1 MSDDKINIE
10 DSKGIKPKPKAQ
22 ALAGVDAANAAV
34 SADSAA
40 VELTGGNRPIDD
52 VIQQS
57 QGDLIKVRQII
68 NQGGFS
74 GAERDK
80 YVISLHHA
88 EWVQSRNAYIDCDDN
103 IEKKSVE
110 YTALVKGK
118 AQSHEIIKAHK
129 EWENVR
135 NKCKKSGDDV
145 INKAKQYIETDRR
158 VRANKKAEGEIF
170 PVIEGFQIS
179 NEGVKEGFNFYDK
192 QAPIIDNTDFPGT
205 TIPRYN
211 IRVPLLS
218 DPDNT
223 NSRAT
228 VDSKT
233 IIPWNQY
240 YIVCN
245 QQDLNDQSTCKN
257 AVNKKNDYALAINRE
272 FQRANNLLNTY
283 YNVSTKK
290 DSQFI
295 TLLEEP
301 DIKSILENQKKNIA
315 LMKQNALYD
324 YDEYNSLAFYEDLV
338 FFLYY
343 ALFVMFVFISLRE
356 YFSTSSYN
364 YINIAIVIILGTYP
378 KFILPAVLWLLNG
391 LTKVSEMLGL
401 KNVRFWE

>member
-110 YTALVKGK
+110 YIALVKGK

-145 INKAKQYIETDRR
+145 TEKAKQYIETDRR

-179 NEGVKEGFNFYDK
+179 NEGVKEGFNFYNTQD
-192 QAPIIDNTDFPGT
+192 ICDNTVFPGT

-211 IRVPLLS
+211 IRLPLLS

-245 QQDLNDQSTCKN
+245 QLDLNVQSTCKN

>member
-10 DSKGIKPKPKAQ
+10 DSEGIKPEQKAQ
-22 ALAGVDAANAAV
+22 AKAGVDAANAAV

-52 VIQQS
+52 VIKQS

-129 EWENVR
+129 EWVNVR
-135 NKCKKSGDDV
+135 DKCKKSGDDV

-158 VRANKKAEGEIF
+158 VRENKKAESEIF

-179 NEGVKEGFNFYDK
+179 KEGVKEGFNFYDK
-192 QAPIIDNTDFPGT
+192 QDKIIDNTDFPDT
-205 TIPRYN
+205 TISIYN
-211 IRVPLLS
+211 SRLPLLS

-228 VDSKT
+228 DNSKT
-233 IIPWNQY
+233 IIPWTEY

-245 QQDLNDQSTCKN
+245 QQDLKVQSTCKN

-343 ALFVMFVFISLRE
+343 ALFIMFVFISLRE

-364 YINIAIVIILGTYP
+364 YKNIAIVIILGTYP

>member
-1 MSDDKINIE
+1 MGLDYESAKDAKP
-10 DSKGIKPKPKAQ
+10 GIIADAKA
-22 ALAGVDAANAAV
+22 GEAAAASAA
-34 SADSAA
+34 SADKAA
-40 VELTGGNRPIDD
+40 VELTGGNRPIEE
-52 VIQQS
+52 VIQKS

-74 GAERDK
+74 GPERDK

-135 NKCKKSGDDV
+135 NNCKKSRDDV
-145 INKAKQYIETDRR
+145 TGKAKQYIETDRR
-158 VRANKKAEGEIF
+158 VRENKKAESEIF

-179 NEGVKEGFNFYDK
+179 REGVKEGFNFYDR
-192 QAPIIDNTDFPGT
+192 QDISLNTMIGSVPNQVW
-205 TIPRYN
+205 RYN
-211 IRVPLLS
+211 VRLPLSS
-218 DPDNT
+218 DPDNA

-228 VDSKT
+228 TSDISAT
-233 IIPWNQY
+233 IIPWTEY

-245 QQDLNDQSTCKN
+245 QQEPDDQQKCKG
-257 AVNKKNDYALAINRE
+257 ALHKKNDYAVAINRE

-315 LMKQNALYD
+315 LIKQNALYD

-343 ALFVMFVFISLRE
+343 ALFTMFVFFSLRE
-356 YFSTSSYN
+356 YFSSSSYD
-364 YINIAIVIILGTYP
+364 YKNIAIVIILGIYP
-378 KFILPAVLWLLNG
+378 KYILPAVLWLLDV
-391 LTKVSEMLGL
+391 LTKSTEMLGL

>member
-10 DSKGIKPKPKAQ
+10 DSEGIKPEQKAQ
-22 ALAGVDAANAAV
+22 AKSGVVAANSAV
-34 SADSAA
+34 AADSAA
-40 VELTGGNRPIDD
+40 VKLTGGNRPIDD
-52 VIQQS
+52 VIQKS

-74 GAERDK
+74 GPERDK

-135 NKCKKSGDDV
+135 NNCKKSGDDV
-145 INKAKQYIETDRR
+145 TEKAKQYIETDRR
-158 VRANKKAEGEIF
+158 VRENKKAESEIF

-179 NEGVKEGFNFYDK
+179 RKGVKEGFNFYDR
-192 QAPIIDNTDFPGT
+192 QEPIIDNTNFPGT
-205 TIPRYN
+205 TISIY
-211 IRVPLLS
+211 
-218 DPDNT
+218 
-223 NSRAT
+223 NSRLPLFKDTTKAQKQT
-228 VDSKT
+228 LETNLPWSEYYVDCGADTK
-233 IIPWNQY
+233 
-240 YIVCN
+240 
-245 QQDLNDQSTCKN
+245 CKS
-257 AVNKKNDYALAINRE
+257 ALDKKNDYAVAINRE
-272 FQRANNLLNTY
+272 FQRANNLLNTF

-301 DIKSILENQKKNIA
+301 DIRSILENQKKNIA
-315 LMKQNALYD
+315 LLKQNTLYD

-343 ALFVMFVFISLRE
+343 ALFIMFVFISLRE
-356 YFSTSSYN
+356 YFSTSSYD
-364 YINIAIVIILGTYP
+364 YKNIAIVIILGTYP
-378 KFILPAVLWLLNG
+378 KFILPAVLWLLDV
-391 LTKVSEMLGL
+391 LTKLTEMLGL

>member
-1 MSDDKINIE
+1 MTLNIE
-10 DSKGIKPKPKAQ
+10 DSEGIEPEKKIQAINAKG
-22 ALAGVDAANAAV
+22 AASNAA
-34 SADSAA
+34 SADKAA
-40 VELTGGNRPIDD
+40 VELTGGNRPIDE
-52 VIQQS
+52 VIQKS

-74 GAERDK
+74 GPERDK

-135 NKCKKSGDDV
+135 DKCKKSGDDV
-145 INKAKQYIETDRR
+145 TEKAKQYIETDRR
-158 VRANKKAEGEIF
+158 VRENKKAESEIF

-179 NEGVKEGFNFYDK
+179 KEGVKEGFNFYDK
-192 QAPIIDNTDFPGT
+192 QELIIDNTNFPGT
-205 TIPRYN
+205 TISIY
-211 IRVPLLS
+211 
-218 DPDNT
+218 
-223 NSRAT
+223 NSRLPLFKDT
-228 VDSKT
+228 VKAEKSTLQTNLRWVD
-233 IIPWNQY
+233 Y
-240 YIVCN
+240 YVDCDTQTGSNVIT
-245 QQDLNDQSTCKN
+245 TCKN
-257 AVNKKNDYALAINRE
+257 AENKKNDYAVAINRE

-283 YNVSTKK
+283 YNVSNKS
-290 DSQFI
+290 DNQSRL

-315 LMKQNALYD
+315 LIKQNALYD

-343 ALFVMFVFISLRE
+343 ALFTMFVFFSLRE
-356 YFSTSSYN
+356 YFSSSSYD
-364 YINIAIVIILGTYP
+364 YKNIAIVIILGIYP
-378 KFILPAVLWLLNG
+378 KYILPVVLWLLDV
-391 LTKVSEMLGL
+391 LTKSTEMLGL

>member
-1 MSDDKINIE
+1 MGETLNVKDAEGIE
-10 DSKGIKPKPKAQ
+10 EATQKQASNAQ
-22 ALAGVDAANAAV
+22 AAGQAAAATDKAAV
-34 SADSAA
+34 K
-40 VELTGGNRPIDD
+40 LTGHNRPIDE
-52 VIQQS
+52 VIQKS
-57 QGDLIKVRQII
+57 QGDLVKVRQII

-88 EWVQSRNAYIDCDDN
+88 EWVQARNTYIDCDDN

-135 NKCKKSGDDV
+135 NKCKNSGDDV
-145 INKAKQYIETDRR
+145 TEKAKQYIETDRR
-158 VRANKKAEGEIF
+158 VRENKKAESEIF
-170 PVIEGFQIS
+170 PVIEGFQI
-179 NEGVKEGFNFYDK
+179 NRKGVKEGFDFSNNETFGE
-192 QAPIIDNTDFPGT
+192 NTVFTGT

-211 IRVPLLS
+211 ARLPLLS

-223 NSRAT
+223 NSRTTANG
-228 VDSKT
+228 KT
-233 IIPWNQY
+233 ILPWGEY

-245 QQDLNDQSTCKN
+245 QQDSNVQSKCKN
-257 AVNKKNDYALAINRE
+257 AVNKKNDYTVAINRE

-283 YNVSTKK
+283 YNVSTKR

-315 LMKQNALYD
+315 LIKQNALYD

-338 FFLYY
+338 YFLYY
-343 ALFVMFVFISLRE
+343 ALFIMFVFISLRE
-356 YFSTSSYN
+356 YFSSSSYSYTN
-364 YINIAIVIILGTYP
+364 VAILIILGTYP
-378 KFILPAVLWLLNG
+378 KFILPAVLWLLDI
-391 LTKVSEMLGL
+391 LTKLTEMLGL

>member
-10 DSKGIKPKPKAQ
+10 DSEGIKPKEKAQ
-22 ALAGVDAANAAV
+22 AKAGVVAANSAV
-34 SADSAA
+34 AADSAA
-40 VELTGGNRPIDD
+40 VKLTGGNRPIDD
-52 VIQQS
+52 VIQKS

-74 GAERDK
+74 GPERDK

-135 NKCKKSGDDV
+135 NNCKKSRDDV
-145 INKAKQYIETDRR
+145 TGKAKQYIETDRR
-158 VRANKKAEGEIF
+158 VRENKKAESEIF

-179 NEGVKEGFNFYDK
+179 REGVKEGFNFYDR
-192 QAPIIDNTDFPGT
+192 QDISLNTMIGSVPNQVW
-205 TIPRYN
+205 RYN
-211 IRVPLLS
+211 VRLPYFS
-218 DPDNT
+218 DANT
-223 NSRAT
+223 STYRAT
-228 VDSKT
+228 TADISAT
-233 IIPWNQY
+233 ILPWTEY
-240 YIVCN
+240 YVNC
-245 QQDLNDQSTCKN
+245 DAADTKCKS
-257 AVNKKNDYALAINRE
+257 ALDKKNDYAVAINRE

-315 LMKQNALYD
+315 LLKQNTLYD

-343 ALFVMFVFISLRE
+343 ALFIMFVFISLRE
-356 YFSTSSYN
+356 YFSTSSYD
-364 YINIAIVIILGTYP
+364 YKNIAIVIILGTYP
-378 KFILPAVLWLLNG
+378 KFILPAVLWLLDV
-391 LTKVSEMLGL
+391 LTKLTEMLGL

>member
-1 MSDDKINIE
+1 MGLDYESAKDAKPGIIADAKAGEAAAASAAAADK
-10 DSKGIKPKPKAQ
+10 
-22 ALAGVDAANAAV
+22 
-34 SADSAA
+34 AA

-52 VIQQS
+52 VIQKS

-74 GAERDK
+74 GPERDK

-145 INKAKQYIETDRR
+145 TEKAKQYIETDRR
-158 VRANKKAEGEIF
+158 VRENKKAESEIF

-179 NEGVKEGFNFYDK
+179 KEGVKEGFNFYDR
-192 QAPIIDNTDFPGT
+192 QEPIIDNTNFPGT
-205 TIPRYN
+205 TISIYN
-211 IRVPLLS
+211 SRLPLLKDTTKAEKS
-218 DPDNT
+218 TLQT
-223 NSRAT
+223 NLRWSE
-228 VDSKT
+228 
-233 IIPWNQY
+233 Y
-240 YIVCN
+240 YVNC
-245 QQDLNDQSTCKN
+245 DAADTKCKS
-257 AVNKKNDYALAINRE
+257 ALDKKNDYAVAINRE

-283 YNVSTKK
+283 YNVSTNR
-290 DSQFI
+290 DTSQLV

-301 DIKSILENQKKNIA
+301 DIRSILENQKKNIA
-315 LMKQNALYD
+315 LLKQNTLYD

-343 ALFVMFVFISLRE
+343 ALFIMFVFISLRE
-356 YFSTSSYN
+356 YFSTSSYD
-364 YINIAIVIILGTYP
+364 YKNIAIVIILGIYP
-378 KFILPAVLWLLNG
+378 KYILPVVLWLLDV
-391 LTKVSEMLGL
+391 LTKSTEMLGL

>member
-10 DSKGIKPKPKAQ
+10 DSEGIKPEEKAQ
-22 ALAGVDAANAAV
+22 AKAGVVAANSAV
-34 SADSAA
+34 AADSAA

-52 VIQQS
+52 VIQKS

-74 GAERDK
+74 GPERDK

-145 INKAKQYIETDRR
+145 TEKAKQYIETDRR
-158 VRANKKAEGEIF
+158 VRENKKAEGEIF
-170 PVIEGFQIS
+170 PVIEGFQI
-179 NEGVKEGFNFYDK
+179 NRKGVKEGFDFSNNETFGE
-192 QAPIIDNTDFPGT
+192 NTVFTGT

-211 IRVPLLS
+211 ARLPLFS
-218 DPDNT
+218 DPDNIR
-223 NSRAT
+223 SRAT
-228 VDSKT
+228 ADGKT
-233 IIPWNQY
+233 ILPWDQY

-245 QQDLNDQSTCKN
+245 QQDSNVQSKCKN
-257 AVNKKNDYALAINRE
+257 AVNKKNDYTVAINRE

-283 YNVSTKK
+283 YNVSTKR

-301 DIKSILENQKKNIA
+301 DIRSILENQKKNIS
-315 LMKQNALYD
+315 LIKQNALYD

-343 ALFVMFVFISLRE
+343 ALFIMFVFISLRE
-356 YFSTSSYN
+356 YFSTSSYD
-364 YINIAIVIILGTYP
+364 YKNIAIVIILGTYP
-378 KFILPAVLWLLNG
+378 KFILPAVLWLLDV
-391 LTKVSEMLGL
+391 LTKSTEMLGL

>member
-10 DSKGIKPKPKAQ
+10 DSEGIKPKQKAQ
-22 ALAGVDAANAAV
+22 AKAGVAAANAAV

-40 VELTGGNRPIDD
+40 VVLTGGNRPIDD
-52 VIQQS
+52 VIQKS

-80 YVISLHHA
+80 YTMSLHHA
-88 EWVQSRNAYIDCDDN
+88 EWVEVRNTYIDCDDN
-103 IEKKSVE
+103 VEKKSVG
-110 YTALVKGK
+110 YTALVNGK
-118 AQSHEIIKAHK
+118 AQSHEIIKAHR
-129 EWENVR
+129 EWEEVR
-135 NKCKKSGDDV
+135 NKCKKSGDNV
-145 INKAKQYIETDRR
+145 TEKARQYIETDRR
-158 VRANKKAEGEIF
+158 VRANKKAESEIY
-170 PVIEGFQIS
+170 PSIEGFQIS
-179 NEGVKEGFNFYDK
+179 REGVKEGFDFYNRED
-192 QAPIIDNTDFPGT
+192 PIIVNPVFTGT

-211 IRVPLLS
+211 VRLPLLS
-218 DPDNT
+218 DTGVNADGKT
-223 NSRAT
+223 T
-228 VDSKT
+228 LLWTDYYVICDSQT
-233 IIPWNQY
+233 PETART
-240 YIVCN
+240 
-245 QQDLNDQSTCKN
+245 TCRN
-257 AVNKKNDYALAINRE
+257 AVNKKNDYIVAINRE

-290 DSQFI
+290 DSQAKL

-301 DIKSILENQKKNIA
+301 DIKAILENQKKNIA

-356 YFSTSSYN
+356 YFSSSSYN
-364 YINIAIVIILGTYP
+364 YKNIAILIILGTYP
-378 KFILPAVLWLLNG
+378 KFILQLMLWLLNG

-401 KNVRFWE
+401 KNIRFWN

>member
-1 MSDDKINIE
+1 MGLDYESAKDAKPGIIADAKAGEAAAASAAAADK
-10 DSKGIKPKPKAQ
+10 
-22 ALAGVDAANAAV
+22 
-34 SADSAA
+34 AA

-52 VIQQS
+52 VIQKS

-145 INKAKQYIETDRR
+145 TEKAKQYIETDRR
-158 VRANKKAEGEIF
+158 VRENKKAESEIF

-179 NEGVKEGFNFYDK
+179 RKGVKEGFNFYDR
-192 QAPIIDNTDFPGT
+192 QDPIIDNPNFPDT
-205 TIPRYN
+205 SISTY
-211 IRVPLLS
+211 
-218 DPDNT
+218 
-223 NSRAT
+223 NSRLPLFKDTTKAQKQT
-228 VDSKT
+228 LETNLPWSEYYVDCRTDTK
-233 IIPWNQY
+233 
-240 YIVCN
+240 
-245 QQDLNDQSTCKN
+245 CKS
-257 AVNKKNDYALAINRE
+257 ALDKKNDYAVAINRE
-272 FQRANNLLNTY
+272 FQRANNLLNTF

-301 DIKSILENQKKNIA
+301 DIRSILENQKKNIA
-315 LMKQNALYD
+315 LLKQNTLYD

-343 ALFVMFVFISLRE
+343 ALFIMFVFISLRE
-356 YFSTSSYN
+356 YFSTSSYD
-364 YINIAIVIILGTYP
+364 YKNIAIVIILGTYP
-378 KFILPAVLWLLNG
+378 KFILPAVLWLLDV
-391 LTKVSEMLGL
+391 LTKLTEMLGL

>member
-135 NKCKKSGDDV
+135 DKCKKSGDDV
-145 INKAKQYIETDRR
+145 TDKAKQYIETDRR

-179 NEGVKEGFNFYDK
+179 KEGVKEGFDFYDR
-192 QAPIIDNTDFPGT
+192 QDISLNTMIGSVPDQVW
-205 TIPRYN
+205 RYN
-211 IRVPLLS
+211 VRLPYFS
-218 DPDNT
+218 DADT
-223 NSRAT
+223 STYRAT
-228 VDSKT
+228 TADISATILPWVD
-233 IIPWNQY
+233 Y
-240 YIVCN
+240 YVDCGA
-245 QQDLNDQSTCKN
+245 DTKCKN

-290 DSQFI
+290 DSQTRL